1 MASSASGVQ
10 GKLMFRIVISSLALG
25 LFLARAPSAD
35 AQQVCYS
42 AEETREHVQRHQL
55 VALPDVVRST
65 RGEQRADLISAR
77 LCETDGKLV
86 YMIAM
91 LDRGGK
97 VRRLTVDARSGD
109 VIHRR

>member
-10 GKLMFRIVISSLALG
+10 GVVMFRIFIPCLALG
-25 LFLARAPSAD
+25 LSSASATPALA
-35 AQQVCYS
+35 QHVCFT

-55 VALPDVVRST
+55 VALTDVVRST

>member
-1 MASSASGVQ
+1 MSG
-10 GKLMFRIVISSLALG
+10 MFGVLIPA
-25 LFLARAPSAD
+25 LFLAVATTSPAQGQQTCFAAD
-35 AQQVCYS
+35 
-42 AEETREHVQRHQL
+42 ETREHVQRHNL
-55 VALPDVVRST
+55 IALHDIVRSA
-65 RGEQRADLISAR
+65 RGDGRADLISAR

-91 LDRGGK
+91 LDRDGK